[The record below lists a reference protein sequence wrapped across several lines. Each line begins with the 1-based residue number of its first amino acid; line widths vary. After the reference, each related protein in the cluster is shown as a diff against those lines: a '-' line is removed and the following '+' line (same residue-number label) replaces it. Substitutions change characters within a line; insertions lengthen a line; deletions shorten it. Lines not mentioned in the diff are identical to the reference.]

1 MLEIRYNAMFGAML
15 LTTLTSRNFAW
26 FAPKFMHFRHIY
38 QQIKDFRN
46 VGFSEFWNLSVGLDA
61 F

>member
-1 MLEIRYNAMFGAML
+1 MLEIRYNAMFVTMPL
-15 LTTLTSRNFAW
+15 STLTSRNFAW
-26 FAPKFMHFRHIY
+26 FAPKFMYFGDIY

-46 VGFSEFWNLSVGLDA
+46 VGFSEFWDLSVGST